1 MTSGEDQLFDEVYEE
16 SLKPK
21 EERVFSVGTYLSLL
35 NIGLKNSGSRR
46 IKGEVSSLK
55 VLNGYLLF
63 SLKDKEDE
71 SILNFFMWRR
81 DYDLSGVDLEVGM
94 EVIAYGYPSIYSR
107 RGELRIQTQTIELV
121 GEGALKKAYDE
132 LKARLMKEGV
142 FDEERKRPL
151 PEFPKEIG
159 VVTSLSGGTVIH
171 DFESNLGKFG
181 FRIKAI
187 DARVEGKQAVKSLL
201 SALKRMER
209 EDIDVLVVIRGGGAI
224 EALQCFDNE
233 ALVRAVA
240 AFPVPV
246 LAGIG
251 HHKDVTLAALAAD
264 RMASTPQGAAEIL
277 NESWENA
284 RHSARIYEQK
294 IFSSYLE
301 CILETK
307 DSVNRFSNEL
317 GRSFRGI
324 FENFRRLETG
334 FLSGVDAVKHLI
346 ASAGERME
354 NAGESMISGF
364 ARIIDRSRENLDSFG
379 EAFFAFDPKRQLEL
393 GYSIVSMKGKVIRR
407 VKEVKEKEQIDIRM
421 SDGIIGGEV
430 VEVKKKD
437 G

>member
-1 MTSGEDQLFDEVYEE
+1 MNREDHLFDEVYEE

-21 EERVFSVGTYLSLL
+21 EERVFSVGTYLNLL
-35 NIGLKNSGSRR
+35 NIGLKNSGARR

-55 VLNGYLLF
+55 MLNGYLLF
-63 SLKDKEDE
+63 SLKDKEDD
-71 SILNFFMWRR
+71 SVLNFLMWRR
-81 DYDLSGVDLEVGM
+81 DYDLSGIDLEIGM
-94 EVIAYGYPSIYSR
+94 EIIAYGYPSIYPR
-107 RGELRIQTQTIELV
+107 RGELRIQTQTVELV

-151 PEFPKEIG
+151 PEFPRNIG
-159 VVTSLSGGTVIH
+159 VITSLSGGTVIH

-181 FRIKAI
+181 FRIKAV

-201 SALKRMER
+201 SAIRRMER

-224 EALQCFDNE
+224 EALQSFDNE
-233 ALVRAVA
+233 ALVRAVSG
-240 AFPVPV
+240 FPVPV

-264 RMASTPQGAAEIL
+264 RMASTPQGAAELL

-284 RHSARIYEQK
+284 RHAARMYEEK
-294 IFSSYLE
+294 IFSSYLKS
-301 CILETK
+301 ILEARE
-307 DSVNRFSNEL
+307 SMNRASNEL

-334 FLSGVDAVKHLI
+334 FLSGVDAVRHLI
-346 ASAGERME
+346 AAAGERME
-354 NAGESMISGF
+354 NAGESIVSGF
-364 ARIIDRSRENLDSFG
+364 ARLIDRSRENLDSFG
-379 EAFFAFDPKRQLEL
+379 ETLFAFDPKRQLEL
-393 GYSIVSMKGKVIRR
+393 GYSIVSAKGR
-407 VKEVKEKEQIDIRM
+407 VVRSVKDVKEKDQIDIRM
-421 SDGIIGGEV
+421 SDGIIGGEII
-430 VEVKKKD
+430 EVKKKD